1 MNGIIYVYE
10 YICEPINNNEIMKKL
25 VLFLSFSLLIAL
37 SANAQKNKRTS
48 AYMYNKNG
56 EYAKAM
62 EAIDEA
68 IKHEKTINDPKTWLY
83 RGEIYYNIA
92 VSKDTAIRAL
102 AKDPAAISFESL
114 KKAKEL
120 DAKGSF
126 DGEIT
131 LYLVNLTNLFY
142 QQASDSYQNKDYVKA
157 IPEFEYAYKIAEL
170 QGNFDTIAAF
180 YVGMSAFF
188 ADNADLATKYLKK
201 VYDSGFN
208 DPTIYTFYNR
218 ALKMEGDTAQAIQ
231 VLQTGRE
238 RNPENLSLLLEEAQI
253 YLEKGETEKLQA
265 SLKQAIA
272 KDTSNA
278 NLYFLLGK
286 TYDDEGN
293 KVEAEKYYTEATRVN
308 PEFFEAYYN
317 IGAIYVNKAA
327 EEQAKANDLPLDKVE
342 EYNKLMDQA
351 NAELTKALPY
361 LEKAHELNPQDKIT
375 FNALKEAYVRLKMN
389 DKLKALNEE

>member
-1 MNGIIYVYE
+1 
-10 YICEPINNNEIMKKL
+10 MKKL

-56 EYAKAM
+56 EYGKAM
-62 EAIDEA
+62 EAINEA
-68 IKHEKTINDPKTWLY
+68 IQNEKTMNDPKTWLY

-92 VSKDTAIRAL
+92 VSDKPEVQAL
-102 AKDPAAISFESL
+102 AKDPAAIAFESL

-120 DAKGSF
+120 DKKGTF
-126 DGEIT
+126 NGEIT
-131 LYLVNLTNLFY
+131 LYFVNLTNLFY
-142 QQASDSYQNKDYVKA
+142 QKASESYQNKDYKKA

-170 QGNFDTIAAF
+170 DGRFDTIAAF

-188 ADNADLATKYLKK
+188 ADSADLANEYLKK

-218 ALKMEGDTAQAIQ
+218 ALKMVGDTAQAIQ
-231 VLQTGRE
+231 VIRTGRD

-253 YLEKGETEKLQA
+253 YLEKGETEKLQE
-265 SLKQAIA
+265 SLKLAIQ
-272 KDTSNA
+272 KDSTNA
-278 NLYFLLGK
+278 NLLFLLGK

-293 KVEAEKYYTEATRVN
+293 KADAEKYYLQATKIN
-308 PEFFEAYYN
+308 PKFFEAYYN

-327 EEQAKANDLPLDKVE
+327 ELQTKANDLPLDKVE
-342 EYNKLMDQA
+342 EYNKLIDES
-351 NAELTKALPY
+351 NAELMKALPY
-361 LEKAHELNPQDKIT
+361 LEKAHELNKKDKIT

-389 DKLKALNEE
+389 DKLDELNNE

>member
-1 MNGIIYVYE
+1 
-10 YICEPINNNEIMKKL
+10 MKKL
-25 VLFLSFSLLIAL
+25 VLFLSFSLLIVL

-56 EYAKAM
+56 EYGKAM
-62 EAIDEA
+62 EAINEA
-68 IKHEKTINDPKTWLY
+68 IQNEKTMNDPKTWLY

-92 VSKDTAIRAL
+92 VSDKPEVQAL
-102 AKDPAAISFESL
+102 AKNPAEISFESL
-114 KKAKEL
+114 KKAKEF
-120 DAKGSF
+120 DKKGTF
-126 DGEIT
+126 EGEIT
-131 LYLVNLTNLFY
+131 LYFVNLTNLFY
-142 QQASDSYQNKDYVKA
+142 KRASESYQNKDYVKA

-170 QGNFDTIAAF
+170 DGRFDTIAAF

-188 ADNADLATKYLKK
+188 ADSADVATEYLKK

-231 VLQTGRE
+231 VIRTGRE

-253 YLEKGETEKLQA
+253 YLEKGETEKLQE
-265 SLKQAIA
+265 SLKQAIQ
-272 KDTSNA
+272 KDSTNP

-293 KVEAEKYYTEATRVN
+293 KVEAEKYYLQATKVN
-308 PEFFEAYYN
+308 PKFFEAYYN

-327 EEQAKANDLPLDKVE
+327 EEQKKANDLPLEKVD
-342 EYNKLMDQA
+342 EYNKLIEES

-361 LEKAHELNPQDKIT
+361 LEKAHELNPDDLIT
-375 FNALKEAYVRLKMN
+375 KNALKEAYVRLRMD
-389 DKLKALNEE
+389 DKLKELNNE